1 MASSS
6 GRRIASGAPFGFVKP
21 VFHDRC
27 VLKRTR
33 NGFRIKLARF
43 SEVGKFV
50 EQSEVK
56 RNEVGRRQRKVL
68 MSTLDIRA
76 VRFDVNVKFRHARF
90 IRSLDELLASA
101 LTRGLATDNERA
113 NRADRRTSKC
123 SGSGCDRDKGGCFHT
138 KGRVTDGFRDDDGAR
153 AGLSM
158 LREEIAANSDWRS
171 VVRQRAREIE
181 EFRRREIT
189 VPPWALPLLKDGE
202 VIRTVEADFSA
213 ARSRTSRQ
221 ESSLRDWDC
230 WLGTTPAS
238 DPELLR
244 MQQSIRSKMRRRALV
259 RCVVPLVVGIALG
272 AAAVVGAYR

>member
-43 SEVGKFV
+43 SEVGEFV

-101 LTRGLATDNERA
+101 LTRGLAIDDERA

-123 SGSGCDRDKGGCFHT
+123 TGSGCDRDKGGCFHI

-153 AGLSM
+153 AGLTT
-158 LREEIAANSDWRS
+158 LRDEIAANSDWRS

-189 VPPWALPLLKDGE
+189 VPPWALPLLKEGE

-213 ARSRTSRQ
+213 AA
-221 ESSLRDWDC
+221 SS
-230 WLGTTPAS
+230 TPQPLVSCDAREIIEQRAAEIRAIG
-238 DPELLR
+238 PRPTLLC
-244 MQQSIRSKMRRRALV
+244 RRRKHTTRWERMKTTLRRWIDRAF
-259 RCVVPLVVGIALG
+259 
-272 AAAVVGAYR
+272 